1 MVEELASEVLAHDFN
16 VNFSDVTTAL
26 RGDLA
31 RFQQQLSMG
40 ARFYS
45 FLMVRLL
52 MLAAAH
58 RFPPQNTHLAFDS
71 ADSGYFG
78 VLPLEI
84 ILHIFSFLS
93 A

>member
-1 MVEELASEVLAHDFN
+1 MLAHDFN

-45 FLMVRLL
+45 FLMVRLRL
-52 MLAAAH
+52 CA
-58 RFPPQNTHLAFDS
+58 RR
-71 ADSGYFG
+71 
-78 VLPLEI
+78 
-84 ILHIFSFLS
+84 
-93 A
+93 